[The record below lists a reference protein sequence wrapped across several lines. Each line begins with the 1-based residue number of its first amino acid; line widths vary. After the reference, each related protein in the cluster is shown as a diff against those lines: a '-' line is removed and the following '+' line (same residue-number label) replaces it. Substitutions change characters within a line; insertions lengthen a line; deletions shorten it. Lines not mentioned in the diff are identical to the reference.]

1 MKIHHTQRFAARE
14 LAVAAALTAS
24 VLCSPALADTSRL
37 QSLLAAAPADSWI
50 QVNTGSWSSAWPT
63 GSTAVQGAGNNTRAV
78 VTAWSSFAWDSAND
92 SLLLWGGGHANYKGN
107 EMYVWDAGLGTWS
120 LGSLPSR
127 IDANNYV
134 VDNAA
139 PQSSHT
145 YDNNLYLPVN
155 NMFVTFGGAAYNS
168 GGNFS
173 TNINGVVQRAGPWL
187 WDPTKAD
194 STKVGGTTGSGYN
207 ASTLGGSMW
216 TNRASSV
223 TGSLSPNYLE
233 DATAYRT
240 ENGKDVV
247 YVTSD
252 SQGSGYANLYR
263 YEFGDVR
270 NGGVDKATVVG
281 VTATKRS
288 SQGAAT
294 IDSTLNLF
302 VRTASFEGASA
313 ADLVVWNLA
322 NNNNVTPQL
331 NPEIAVTL
339 KTADGAD
346 FSISTLYGIDYDS
359 DNGKYYLWN
368 GTSLWSTQ
376 ASYDAKGKLLTTWK
390 VTLLSNTGSTVP
402 NGNYV
407 NGVIGKWHYIEELG
421 AFMALDEYSTS
432 TGDAGVWLYK
442 PTFTS
447 AVPEAPAALMLAG
460 GLGMLLR
467 SRRLRSAQQAL
478 R

>member
-1 MKIHHTQRFAARE
+1 MKNPFARQTI
-14 LAVAAALTAS
+14 AVATSIVASLNALP
-24 VLCSPALADTSRL
+24 VLADTSRL
-37 QSLLAAAPADSWI
+37 QSLLDAAPVSSWI

-63 GSTAVQGAGNNTRAV
+63 GSEAVQGAGDNTRAV
-78 VTAWSSFAWDSAND
+78 VTAWSSFAWDAVND

-107 EMYVWDAGLGTWS
+107 EMYVWNAGTGAWM

-145 YDNNLYLPVN
+145 YDNNLYLPKN

-168 GGNFS
+168 GGNFT
-173 TNINGVVQRAGPWL
+173 TNINGVEQRAGPWL

-194 STKVGGTTGSGYN
+194 SNKVGGTSGSGYN
-207 ASTLGGSMW
+207 TSTLGGNMW
-216 TNRASSV
+216 TNRASRV

-247 YVTSD
+247 YITSD

-270 NGGVDKATVVG
+270 IGGMDLASTVG
-281 VTATKRS
+281 VTNTKRS
-288 SQGAAT
+288 SQGAGT
-294 IDSTLNLF
+294 IDSANNLF
-302 VRTASFEGASA
+302 VRTASFEGAAA
-313 ADLVVWNLA
+313 ADLVVWDLNK
-322 NNNNVTPQL
+322 NNAAAPQL
-331 NPEIAVTL
+331 NPESAITL
-339 KTADGAD
+339 KLADGSD
-346 FSISTLYGIDYDS
+346 FSISTLYGLDYDAN
-359 DNGKYYLWN
+359 NGKFYLWD
-368 GTSLWSTQ
+368 GSKLWVTQ
-376 ASYDAKGKLLTTWK
+376 ATYSATGSLLTTWTIK
-390 VTLLSNTGSTVP
+390 MLGINGNAAP

-407 NGVIGKWHYIEELG
+407 WGVMGKWHYIDQLG
-421 AFMALDEYSTS
+421 AFMALDEYSVD

-442 PTFTS
+442 PELIS
-447 AVPEAPAALMLAG
+447 AVPELPMPWLFAA
-460 GLGMLLR
+460 GLGLL
-467 SRRLRSAQQAL
+467 AL
-478 R
+478 RAKRPGQRQARG